1 MKLKIEKK
9 IPFEIENSMEVAL
22 WESIPCI
29 CKKDD
34 VMKSHPIQTCEACRC
49 RTAWNSVPQ
58 KAWSVKDHKGKDHII
73 NKIKLVRGKH
83 EDVIAWEMSY

>member
-9 IPFEIENSMEVAL
+9 KSFEIENSKKIAL

-29 CKKDD
+29 CQKDN

-49 RTAWNSVPQ
+49 KINWDSVPQ
-58 KAWSVKDHKGKDHII
+58 KAWSVKDEKGNDRTI
-73 NKIKLVRGKH
+73 NKIKLVRGKY
-83 EDVIAWEMSY
+83 EDIIGWEF

>member
-1 MKLKIEKK
+1 MKLKTEKK
-9 IPFEIENSMEVAL
+9 IPFEIENSKDVAL

-29 CKKDD
+29 CEKNN

-49 RTAWNSVPQ
+49 KIAWDSVPQ
-58 KAWSVKDHKGKDHII
+58 KSWIIKDEKGNDRTI

-83 EDVIAWEMSY
+83 EDIIGWEF